1 MVAASKGCF
10 DGAVTLRRVLCVS
23 LAIGAT
29 AAGLACGPSFQ
40 AIYAGNAQFEHCY
53 ALEERAQA
61 PLNEKADCWHD
72 WSERYTYGQ
81 TRDRIHYA
89 TARYVALSQSVPT
102 DEAMMMAAPG
112 MTPRTSTIT
121 APIPTNAFAPPPK
134 VLEQADAAVGRPVRP
149 SEVPLVV
156 GIGGSSLDAGGPP
169 TPPAS
174 DAGSSPSPASIPL
187 PSSECVEA
195 CGSKFYQCKGTV
207 CEKSYRACMRV
218 CMK

>member
-1 MVAASKGCF
+1 VF
-10 DGAVTLRRVLCVS
+10 
-23 LAIGAT
+23 LAMGAT

-40 AIYAGNAQFEHCY
+40 AIYEGNARFEHCY
-53 ALEERAQA
+53 ALEERPQI

-72 WSERYTYGQ
+72 WAGRYTYGQ

-134 VLEQADAAVGRPVRP
+134 VLDQADASPGSPLRP
-149 SEVPLVV
+149 SELPRIV
-156 GIGGSSLDAGGPP
+156 GPGGTSLEAGTVNPIDAGPAP
-169 TPPAS
+169 APPPAG
-174 DAGSSPSPASIPL
+174 APL
-187 PSSECVEA
+187 PSTECTEA
-195 CGSKFYQCKGTV
+195 CATGFRACKGAA